1 MISDEWR
8 VARKEFEERSRSS
21 ASLGSAEPS
30 GMQNTQ
36 MTVGGVAGEGGQGP
50 APTAKKDAG
59 LTPQRTRGVPTNRG
73 KARRYANNSRGLR
86 VGSGGF
92 LEFEFGGEK
101 GSD

>member
-1 MISDEWR
+1 
-8 VARKEFEERSRSS
+8 
-21 ASLGSAEPS
+21 
-30 GMQNTQ
+30 MQNTQ

-73 KARRYANNSRGLR
+73 KARRYASNGGDSR
-86 VGSGGF
+86 GSGGF

-101 GSD
+101 GID